1 MVNVLRKEKGYTFL
15 EMLLVLS
22 VLSILTG
29 VIIPLGNAWIRTTT
43 EEDALKAL
51 VAEIQSLQSYSIANN
66 VYTRLEFVDLGTTYI
81 SSAPG
86 RVIFSKTTMP
96 EGMVVPDWSYLK
108 SVEFHPDGDIRKLGT
123 LSIETNSR
131 TIQIKFQ
138 FQRGRMVIS
147 G

>member
-1 MVNVLRKEKGYTFL
+1 MLRKEKGYTFL

>member
-1 MVNVLRKEKGYTFL
+1 
-15 EMLLVLS
+15 MLLVLS

-29 VIIPLGNAWIRTTT
+29 IIIPLGNAWIRTTT

-86 RVIFSKTTMP
+86 RIVFSKTMMP
-96 EGMVVPDWSYLK
+96 EGMIVPDWSYLK

-123 LSIETNSR
+123 LSIETTSR